1 MKKYILPI
9 LVIILSN
16 SCKKENIHSNE
27 SAYLNFSNDTILF
40 DTIFSS
46 VGSTTFQLTVYNNN
60 NFDITTNVRLSGNTE
75 GNFRMNVDGESGNN
89 IEKITIAANDSMFV
103 FLELTID
110 PTNTNTPYL
119 VSESILFNTGNI
131 QQDVNLIAYGQDAYF
146 HTANTFGEIINGNDT
161 SKFYYHKLSCDE
173 TWNNDKPHV
182 IYGYVV
188 VDPDCQLTINEGT
201 NVYLHKNSGIIVG
214 NPFSDQS
221 GGTIKVNG
229 TLGNEVTFR
238 GDRLDSWY
246 DSIPGQWDRIWL
258 YPGSINN
265 EFNYV
270 NFQNGTI
277 AIHADTIGNNNPN
290 TILNNCKIDNM
301 SAIGILGQGT
311 RIEVNNTIITKC
323 GQHLVVCNIGGDYSF
338 KHCTFANYWNYD
350 FRNSPSIV
358 INNFYEGADGNI
370 YVRDLNSAYFGN
382 CIIDGNLSTEVSF
395 QENEIGNFNYI
406 FDHSLIKIDTLE
418 NNTHTSNF
426 NNVIKNKSP
435 EFISKNLFDFHL
447 SNESP
452 CISSGDFSITQSEN
466 ILSNDLEGNIRD
478 NTPDLGVYKKLD

>member
-1 MKKYILPI
+1 
-9 LVIILSN
+9 
-16 SCKKENIHSNE
+16 
-27 SAYLNFSNDTILF
+27 
-40 DTIFSS
+40 
-46 VGSTTFQLTVYNNN
+46 
-60 NFDITTNVRLSGNTE
+60 
-75 GNFRMNVDGESGNN
+75 MNVDGESGNN
-89 IEKITIAANDSMFV
+89 IEQITISANDSMFV

-161 SKFYYHKLSCDE
+161 AKFYYHKLSCDE

-270 NFQNGTI
+270 NFQNGTMLYML
-277 AIHADTIGNNNPN
+277 T
-290 TILNNCKIDNM
+290 L
-301 SAIGILGQGT
+301 L
-311 RIEVNNTIITKC
+311 ETIIQILYLTIVRLIIC
-323 GQHLVVCNIGGDYSF
+323 RQLEF
-338 KHCTFANYWNYD
+338 WP
-350 FRNSPSIV
+350 RN
-358 INNFYEGADGNI
+358 
-370 YVRDLNSAYFGN
+370 
-382 CIIDGNLSTEVSF
+382 
-395 QENEIGNFNYI
+395 
-406 FDHSLIKIDTLE
+406 
-418 NNTHTSNF
+418 
-426 NNVIKNKSP
+426 
-435 EFISKNLFDFHL
+435 
-447 SNESP
+447 
-452 CISSGDFSITQSEN
+452 
-466 ILSNDLEGNIRD
+466 
-478 NTPDLGVYKKLD
+478 

>member
-16 SCKKENIHSNE
+16 SCKKENIYSNE

-60 NFDITTNVRLSGNTE
+60 NFDITTNLRLSGNTE

-89 IEKITIAANDSMFV
+89 IEQITISANDSMFV

-290 TILNNCKIDNM
+290 TILNNCKIDN
-301 SAIGILGQGT
+301 I
-311 RIEVNNTIITKC
+311 
-323 GQHLVVCNIGGDYSF
+323 
-338 KHCTFANYWNYD
+338 
-350 FRNSPSIV
+350 
-358 INNFYEGADGNI
+358 
-370 YVRDLNSAYFGN
+370 
-382 CIIDGNLSTEVSF
+382 
-395 QENEIGNFNYI
+395 
-406 FDHSLIKIDTLE
+406 
-418 NNTHTSNF
+418 
-426 NNVIKNKSP
+426 
-435 EFISKNLFDFHL
+435 
-447 SNESP
+447 
-452 CISSGDFSITQSEN
+452 
-466 ILSNDLEGNIRD
+466 
-478 NTPDLGVYKKLD
+478 